1 MSGVDGMTAAS
12 GMTAAGGGTS
22 AAPGRRPGRPP
33 KTEAGDTKRALLR
46 AAVTLFA
53 EKGYEGTSVRAIAR
67 AVGLSESVLYAHF
80 DGKRAIFEAVLSELG
95 PLSAITA
102 VEDLD
107 PEQADA
113 DPPAF
118 IRALVAR
125 GMADWD
131 TAEARQLISL
141 MTQDGLIHDPAL
153 VGANFAALRTLGGLF
168 ARWIAA
174 GLIPPDLGSPF
185 DLAYELMSPI
195 ALARL
200 LWLHGAASAQER
212 AAARERAVWHAEFF
226 IRAVFGEATPDS
238 GTRAAPR

>member
-1 MSGVDGMTAAS
+1 MTV
-12 GMTAAGGGTS
+12 TRAGS
-22 AAPGRRPGRPP
+22 GRRRGRPP
-33 KTEAGDTKRALLR
+33 KAVAGDTKGALLR
-46 AAVTLFA
+46 AALALFA

-80 DGKRAIFEAVLSELG
+80 EGKRAIFEAVLSELG
-95 PLSAITA
+95 PLSAVA
-102 VEDLD
+102 LVADLD

-113 DPPAF
+113 DPPAL
-118 IRALVAR
+118 IRAMVAR

-131 TAEARQLISL
+131 TPEARQLISL

-153 VGANFAALRTLGGLF
+153 IGAISTAIRSLGDVF

-174 GLIPPDLGSPF
+174 GRIAPDLGSPL

-200 LWLHGAASAQER
+200 LWLHAGASGEER
-212 AAARERAVWHAEFF
+212 AAARERAVSHAEFF
-226 IRAVFGEATPDS
+226 IRAVFPADQPNQAAEPGRTTP
-238 GTRAAPR
+238 GRGRP

>member
-1 MSGVDGMTAAS
+1 MAVTATGS
-12 GMTAAGGGTS
+12 
-22 AAPGRRPGRPP
+22 GRRRGRPP
-33 KTEAGDTKRALLR
+33 KAEAGDTKGALVR
-46 AAVTLFA
+46 AALTLFA

-80 DGKRAIFEAVLSELG
+80 DGKRAIFEAVLAELG
-95 PLSAITA
+95 PLSAIA
-102 VEDLD
+102 LADDID
-107 PEQADA
+107 PAEADA

-118 IRALVAR
+118 IRAMVAR

-131 TAEARQLISL
+131 TPEARQLMSL

-153 VGANFAALRTLGGLF
+153 IGAIFSALGKLGEMF

-174 GLIPPDLGSPF
+174 GLLAPDLGSPL

-200 LWLHGAASAQER
+200 LWLHAGASAEER
-212 AAARERAVWHAEFF
+212 AAARERAVSHAEFF
-226 IRAVFGEATPDS
+226 IRAVFPDA
-238 GTRAAPR
+238 R